1 MRNVVP
7 CLRAKLLARAALIAF
22 AASGVAACSSDS
34 SRFGESPFSNPF
46 ASASSSEP
54 TYRAPAEPRYTG
66 TVRAAPTSRIERAPL
81 GAPSPAQSA
90 PMRGFGGQQS
100 ANQPRSGS
108 YEPQSTGSIP
118 SVSRTAI
125 ARPAPSVS
133 AASSNWSAEGGS
145 TVTLAQG
152 ESVHT
157 LSQRYGVPASAI
169 MQANGLSS
177 ANAVG
182 PGSRVVIPVYSSGGS
197 RMGAAAPVIEAPRV
211 AAAPQAV
218 EAPRMAA
225 AQAPARGGVHTVAPG
240 ETLSSVARQYNVSR
254 TALAEANNIPSET
267 MVRSGQK
274 LSVPGAGQQMA
285 AVKPVAP
292 VAPPAAVNGREPKMQ
307 FVQGAQ
313 PKGAAPVAAPVA
325 PVAPPAVRTAQAAPA
340 LKPSVPGADP
350 QARAFAGAPSK
361 PSAAPEPSEQVKT
374 ASIKVDATPE
384 AAPSGPSFRW
394 PVRGRVISGYG
405 SKASGATNDGIN
417 LAVPEG
423 TDVKASDD
431 GVVAYAG
438 SELKGFGNLVLI
450 RHSNGWVTAYAHN
463 SALEVKRGETIRRGQ
478 IIAKSGS
485 TGNVTSPQLHFEVRK
500 GAQAVDPMQH
510 LAGI

>member
-34 SRFGESPFSNPF
+34 GRFGESPFSNPF

-54 TYRAPAEPRYTG
+54 SYRAQPEPRYTG

-100 ANQPRSGS
+100 YNQPRSGS

-133 AASSNWSAEGGS
+133 SASSNWSAEGGS

-197 RMGAAAPVIEAPRV
+197 RMGAAAPAVEAPARV
-211 AAAPQAV
+211 AAAPV
-218 EAPRMAA
+218 
-225 AQAPARGGVHTVAPG
+225 QAPVQAPVRTASARTSVHTVAPG
-240 ETLSSVARQYNVSR
+240 ETLSSLSRQYGVSR
-254 TALAEANNIPSET
+254 TALADANGIAPDT
-267 MVRSGQK
+267 MVRIGQK
-274 LSVPGAGQQMA
+274 ISVPGGGSQMA
-285 AVKPVAP
+285 AAP
-292 VAPPAAVNGREPKMQ
+292 VAAPANGREPKMQ

-313 PKGAAPVAAPVA
+313 PKGMAPAAAPVA
-325 PVAPPAVRTAQAAPA
+325 PAEPVRTAQAPA

-350 QARAFAGAPSK
+350 QARAFAGAPTK

-374 ASIKVDATPE
+374 ASLKVDPTPD

-438 SELKGFGNLVLI
+438 NELKGFGNLVLI